1 MSKTVLRSAKMFT
14 QKNQTAQGEGGGERL
29 GKTDLLKF
37 EAGQGRLGEGKALT
51 SSLRWSH
58 FQELCEP
65 SFWKWFSLYIQ
76 TWLAAVTLLG
86 LPLFKETAAY
96 VSVFVALTLYLVP
109 EALKL

>member
-1 MSKTVLRSAKMFT
+1 MFT
-14 QKNQTAQGEGGGERL
+14 EKNQTAEGEGGGERL

-37 EAGQGRLGEGKALT
+37 EAGQGRLGEGKGLT

-76 TWLAAVTLLG
+76 TWLAAVTLPG
-86 LPLFKETAAY
+86 LFFKETAAY
-96 VSVFVALTLYLVP
+96 VSVFVAVTFYLVP
-109 EALKL
+109 EALNL